1 MLHNSLTFRLIVTS
15 FAWVGTTLVVTG
27 ILLIVLFRGHIEQ
40 RFEGLLLDHIEEL
53 VSAIEL
59 TPEGGMT
66 MTWRPADPRFSRPH
80 SGWYWEIRR
89 AGVSIAHSDSLWRDS
104 LKMTE
109 PPVGEAPQ
117 IQQFTGPENE
127 MLLALSREIVFPEN
141 EQPLLVVVAG
151 PLSDVEENVRAFTS
165 QVSITLTVLGIGLLL
180 AVWFQVRFGL
190 RPLKA
195 MQQALGDIR
204 KGEARRLPENYPKEI
219 EPVVDE
225 LNGLLNHNEALLE
238 RARTQVG
245 NLAHALKN
253 PLTVIRNEA
262 KAIGNEHGDVIR
274 DQTAAMANSMDRY
287 LSQARVAGTLGVL
300 GARSDVKAIVE
311 DLRFSLNRL
320 YNEKG
325 LEIQYEAPEECWFQ
339 GEAED
344 LEEVLGNL
352 MDNAC
357 KWAVREVQVRAW
369 CTDDRLLIVV
379 EDDGPGIPER
389 QKGEALGRGIRLDEK
404 MHGSGLGLDI
414 AQDIVRLYRGS
425 ISLNQAFNGGLS
437 VHIDLPSARKL

>member
-27 ILLIVLFRGHIEQ
+27 ILLIALFRGHIEE
-40 RFEGLLLDHIEEL
+40 RFEHLLLDHLEEL

-59 TPEGGMT
+59 TPEGDLM
-66 MTWRPADPRFSRPH
+66 MTWRPADPRFNRPH
-80 SGWYWEIRR
+80 SGWYWEVLR
-89 AGVSIAHSDSLWRDS
+89 AGASMAHSDSLWKDS
-104 LKMTE
+104 LKMIE
-109 PPVGEAPQ
+109 PLPGESSQ
-117 IQQFTGPENE
+117 IQQFSGPENE
-127 MLLALSREIVFPEN
+127 MLLALAREIVFPEA

-151 PLSDVEENVRAFTS
+151 PISDVEANVRAFTS
-165 QVSITLTVLGIGLLL
+165 QVSITLVVLGLGLLL

-190 RPLKA
+190 RPLRA
-195 MQQALGDIR
+195 MQQALGNIR

-219 EPVVDE
+219 KPVVDE

-262 KAIGNEHGDVIR
+262 QTLKNERGFLILN
-274 DQTAAMANSMDRY
+274 QATAMASSMDRY
-287 LSQARVAGTLGVL
+287 LSQARAAGTLGVL
-300 GARSDVKAIVE
+300 GARSDVRAIVE
-311 DLRFSLNRL
+311 DLSFSLNRL
-320 YNEKG
+320 YKEKR
-325 LEIQYEAPEECWFQ
+325 LEITFEAPEECWFQ

-357 KWAVREVQVRAW
+357 KWAAGEVLVQAR

-379 EDDGPGIPER
+379 EDDGPGIPDR
-389 QKGEALGRGIRLDEK
+389 QKNEALGRGVRLDEK

-414 AQDIVRLYRGS
+414 AQDIIRLYRGS
-425 ISLNQAFNGGLS
+425 ISLNEAFNGGLS
-437 VHIDLPSARKL
+437 VRIELPSASKL